1 MFFWLFDCVR
11 RLSSTNHF
19 LCPFS
24 LADKPIRNLS
34 RIHMSSVKQDLRF
47 KFSDADK
54 IPQLLE
60 DIKEEIIKA
69 CPDVILD
76 GSRPFRAFWTGY
88 GQSGLDV
95 TVDAHFK
102 IKLLGNPFWE
112 NRQNMLIAIN
122 KAVKKNKMEF
132 LAVDEKLLDA
142 LYKQ

>member
-1 MFFWLFDCVR
+1 
-11 RLSSTNHF
+11 
-19 LCPFS
+19 
-24 LADKPIRNLS
+24 
-34 RIHMSSVKQDLRF
+34 MSSVKQDLRF